1 MWVKIHKSYR
11 AIVAICDDNLL
22 GKKFEEDI
30 KQLDVREDFYKGQQI
45 NKEDLIVL
53 IKRESKEDA
62 TFNIVGPESLQVAV
76 DVGLIAKNSWK
87 TVKGI
92 PFILVLV

>member
-22 GKKFEEDI
+22 GKKFEEGV
-30 KQLDVREDFYKGQQI
+30 KQLDVRENFYNGQQI
-45 NKEDLIVL
+45 NKEELAKL
-53 IKRESKEDA
+53 IKREAKEDA
-62 TFNIVGPESLQVAV
+62 TFNIVGQESLQIAV
-76 DVGLIAKNSWK
+76 ETGLIAKNSWK
-87 TVKGI
+87 IVNGV